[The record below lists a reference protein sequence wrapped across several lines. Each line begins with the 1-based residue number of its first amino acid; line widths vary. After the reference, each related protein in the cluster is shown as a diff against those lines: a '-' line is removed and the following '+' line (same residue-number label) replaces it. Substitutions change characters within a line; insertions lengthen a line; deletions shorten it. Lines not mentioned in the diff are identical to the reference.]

1 MSKVETAHKRMHP
14 EVYVRRKRVRKNAAR
29 NIQRYVNISPRGR
42 VRVLDEFDE
51 ALQRCQEVAGLDA
64 GTTPTLADIEDAAHL
79 VMRMKHP
86 LLLQIMRWAC
96 QLAGDR
102 VMLSNPE
109 MLEE

>member
-1 MSKVETAHKRMHP
+1 MSAVETAHKRIHP

-29 NIQRYVNISPRGR
+29 SKQRYVNISPKGQ
-42 VRVLDEFDE
+42 VEVLDRFDA
-51 ALQRCQEVAGLDA
+51 ALARAQEVAGFEDI
-64 GTTPTLADIEDAAHL
+64 TPSLADIEDAAHL
-79 VMRMKHP
+79 AMRMKHP

-109 MLEE
+109 MLE